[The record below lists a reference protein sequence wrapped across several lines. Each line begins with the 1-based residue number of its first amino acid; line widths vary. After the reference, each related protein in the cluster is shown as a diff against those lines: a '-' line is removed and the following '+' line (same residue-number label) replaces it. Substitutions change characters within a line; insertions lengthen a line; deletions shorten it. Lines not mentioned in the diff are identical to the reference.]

1 MIHMTTTTATPD
13 YLIRAYAYEY
23 AKEISED
30 LKLSADSWFY
40 IPFTLE
46 EREPQVFKKSSPTPA
61 VENEDVTP
69 ELALENEISSR
80 LLLAANFWLASEY
93 ATARGWH
100 VDAWSWV
107 SLPVI
112 SDVVEYHA
120 VEA

>member
-1 MIHMTTTTATPD
+1 MTTTTATPD

-23 AKEISED
+23 AQEIAED
-30 LKLSADSWFY
+30 LKLVSGSWFY

-46 EREPQVFKKSSPTPA
+46 ERNPQVFKKSEPTSP
-61 VENEDVTP
+61 VDEQEVTP
-69 ELALENEISSR
+69 ELALEGQTSVR

-93 ATARGWH
+93 ALARGWNFE
-100 VDAWSWV
+100 AWSWV

-112 SDVVEYHA
+112 DDIVEYHV